1 MSTPERRLNIASAP
15 GVSAVADRRV
25 AARRARC
32 DNPRMNPLT
41 LATLRLMTNG
51 DFHAGEAIAA
61 RLGVTRATVWNAIR
75 DAQSLGLAVEK
86 VPSRGYR
93 VVPPPVWLDAHR
105 VATLLG
111 VAAARFDIEVV
122 DAVGSTNALLLERAS
137 QGARAG
143 TVIAAEVQT
152 GGRGRRGRT
161 WITNLGGALTFS
173 VLLQFEQGAAGLSG
187 LSLVVGIAVARALHA
202 VGATGVGLKWPN
214 DIQLAG
220 RKLGGILIEVQGD
233 ALGPAAAVIG
243 IGLNVRLG
251 SGEREQIDQPVADL
265 DEAGADADRNRLLAM
280 VLTELA
286 ACAERFAIDGFAAF
300 EAEFRRWHALQD
312 AEVLVHLG
320 DGSTVAG
327 RVHGTSPEGA
337 LVLKT
342 PAGLKRFH
350 GGEVSLRA
358 AAPAPADARA

>member
-1 MSTPERRLNIASAP
+1 
-15 GVSAVADRRV
+15 
-25 AARRARC
+25 
-32 DNPRMNPLT
+32 MNPLT
-41 LATLRLMTNG
+41 LATLRLMNDG
-51 DFHAGEAIAA
+51 GFHSGEAIAA

-93 VVPPPVWLDAHR
+93 VTPPPVWLDSHR
-105 VATLLG
+105 IVTLLE
-111 VAAARFDIEVV
+111 ADAARFDIEVV

-143 TVIAAEVQT
+143 TVIVAEVQT
-152 GGRGRRGRT
+152 EGRGRRGRT
-161 WITNLGGALTFS
+161 WVANLGGSLTFS
-173 VLLQFEQGAAGLSG
+173 VLLRFEQGAAGLSG

-202 VGATGVGLKWPN
+202 AGAVGVGLKWPN
-214 DIQLAG
+214 DIQFAG

-233 ALGPAAAVIG
+233 ALGPAAAVVG

-251 SGEREQIDQPVADL
+251 SVGRGQIDQPVADL
-265 DEAGADADRNRLLAM
+265 DQAGADGDRNRILAM
-280 VLTELA
+280 VLREIA
-286 ACAERFAIDGFAAF
+286 AGAERFAVDGFAAF

-312 AEVLVHLG
+312 AEVVVHLG
-320 DGSTVAG
+320 DGSTVTG
-327 RVHGTSPEGA
+327 RVYGTSPDGA

-342 PAGLKRFH
+342 PAGLKHFH

-358 AAPAPADARA
+358 AEPVPADVRV